1 MSPTV
6 QDAFWPIP
14 GLISYGGVTGRW
26 GVLSHAQN
34 GMSEVVPIQYLPL
47 DDVSCIFG
55 HLGEAH
61 IRELE
66 ACLHARWEREECAL
80 IWYHLP
86 HNSGTM
92 TRV

>member
-1 MSPTV
+1 M
-6 QDAFWPIP
+6 
-14 GLISYGGVTGRW
+14 
-26 GVLSHAQN
+26 
-34 GMSEVVPIQYLPL
+34 VPIQYLPL

-66 ACLHARWEREECAL
+66 ACLQARWEREECAL
-80 IWYHLP
+80 NWYHLP